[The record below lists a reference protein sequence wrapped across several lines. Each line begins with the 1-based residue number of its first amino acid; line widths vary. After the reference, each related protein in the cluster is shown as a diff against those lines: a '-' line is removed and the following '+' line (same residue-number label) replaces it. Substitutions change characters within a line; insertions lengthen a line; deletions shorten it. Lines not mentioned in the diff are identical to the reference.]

1 MFKDAGRTKDEQRF
15 LYMYNT
21 LDTDKDLRKIARAE
35 RVAFAAEGR
44 CVNSGETQ
52 TLIKPNFVSK
62 KQVEALDCRKA
73 VEESSRKKQ
82 RRDSPGPGG
91 LGTVVDVVR
100 MAAFCVTGPIHYAS
114 RSFK

>member
-62 KQVEALDCRKA
+62 KQVEALDCRKVRFLFA
-73 VEESSRKKQ
+73 NPE
-82 RRDSPGPGG
+82 PLTLNPNTLGP
-91 LGTVVDVVR
+91 
-100 MAAFCVTGPIHYAS
+100 
-114 RSFK
+114 